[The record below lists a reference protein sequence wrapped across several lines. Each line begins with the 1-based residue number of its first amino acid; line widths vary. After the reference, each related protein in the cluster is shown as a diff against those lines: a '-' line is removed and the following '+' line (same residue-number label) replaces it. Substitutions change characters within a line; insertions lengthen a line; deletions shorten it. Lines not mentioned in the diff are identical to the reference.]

1 MLASAVVYTGAVVTL
16 LGVIAAVRPRRR
28 RSALA
33 VAASGV
39 AIAAIGFLL
48 PAPESRI
55 RRAVSQL
62 DRFMPAWQF
71 NEVHTIDIAA
81 PPERVFAA
89 IRSVRA
95 DEIFLFRT
103 LTWIRRGGRDL
114 PEGILNAGE
123 RESLI
128 DVALKGGFITL
139 ADDAPHELVI
149 GTIVVAPRRGKPPL
163 TPALFEGPVPRGTA
177 IAAMNFA
184 VAPNGSGGSRVTT
197 ETRVFANGDRS
208 RASFARYWRVIYPG
222 SALIRRMWLR
232 AVNARAIG

>member
-1 MLASAVVYTGAVVTL
+1 MLPSALVYTGAVL
-16 LGVIAAVRPRRR
+16 ALAGAIAALRPRRR

-39 AIAAIGFLL
+39 AMTAIGFLL

-55 RRAVSQL
+55 RSAVSHL

-71 NEVHTIDIAA
+71 NEVHAIDIDA

-89 IRSVRA
+89 IRAVRA

-114 PEGILNAGE
+114 PDSILDAGE

-128 DVALKGGFITL
+128 DVALKGGFVTL
-139 ADDAPHELVI
+139 ANDAPRELVI
-149 GTIVVAPRRGKPPL
+149 GTILSAPRGAKREA
-163 TPALFEGPVPRGTA
+163 TPQLFEESPKGFTL
-177 IAAMNFA
+177 AAMNFA
-184 VAPNGSGGSRVTT
+184 VAPDGRGGSRVTT
-197 ETRVFANGDRS
+197 ETRVFASSERGR
-208 RASFARYWRVIYPG
+208 RYFARYWRVIYPG

-232 AVNARAIG
+232 AVAARAR